1 VRLIVG
7 GTGKTGSRVV
17 DRLRG
22 LDIPVRIAARSA
34 EPRFDWEDESTWAPV
49 LAGVQ
54 GVYIV
59 PLDGSFLTSA
69 FVRRAVDSGVQRIV
83 LLSARGVDVPGY
95 YGRDNPAVDSHLD
108 GERAVRESG
117 VTWTILRPG
126 WYAQNFNEGF
136 FVDQVRAGELRV
148 AAGDGAAAFIDV
160 DDIAAVA
167 AAALTQDGHAGAA
180 YDLSGP
186 RALTFHEVAEEIGGG
201 LRYVP
206 LTEEQYLAELVA
218 GGMSP
223 QDAQLWS
230 AALEPIRRG
239 LESVV
244 SDGVLRALGRAP
256 KDFGAYVRTAVW
268 PV

>member
-1 VRLIVG
+1 VRLVVG

-17 DRLRG
+17 GRLRD
-22 LDIPVRIAARSA
+22 LDIPVRVAARSA
-34 EPRFDWEDESTWAPV
+34 EPGFDWEDESTWAPV
-49 LAGVQ
+49 LDGVR

-59 PLDGSFLTSA
+59 PLDSSFLTSA
-69 FVRRAVDSGVQRIV
+69 FVRRAVDVGVQRIV

-95 YGRDNPAVDSHLD
+95 YGDDNPATDSHLD

-136 FVDQVRAGELRV
+136 FLDQVRAGELRV
-148 AAGDGAAAFIDV
+148 AAGDGAAAFVDV

-167 AAALTQDGHAGAA
+167 VAALTQDGHAEAI

-186 RALTFHEVAEEIGGG
+186 RALTFHDVAEEIGGG

-206 LTEEQYLAELVA
+206 LTEDEYLAELVSQ
-218 GGMSP
+218 GMPP

-230 AALEPIRRG
+230 AALDPVRRG
-239 LESVV
+239 LEGVV
-244 SDGVLRALGRAP
+244 SDGVSRALGRAP
-256 KDFGAYVRTAVW
+256 KDFRDYVKTAAW
-268 PV
+268 PD